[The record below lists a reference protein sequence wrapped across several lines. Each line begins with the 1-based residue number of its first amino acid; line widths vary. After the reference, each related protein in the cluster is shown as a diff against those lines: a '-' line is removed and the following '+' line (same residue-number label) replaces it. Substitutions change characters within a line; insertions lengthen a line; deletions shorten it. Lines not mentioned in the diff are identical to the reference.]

1 MSQRFKIDVKNC
13 DMVTLR
19 ERLERISTETQQENT
34 LTRAKEMELRNNKTA
49 EMVKPL
55 IVPKSAKEL
64 VSPSVIF

>member
-19 ERLERISTETQQENT
+19 ERLERISTETQQENAI
-34 LTRAKEMELRNNKTA
+34 TRAKEMELRNNKTA

-55 IVPKSAKEL
+55 IVTKSAKEL
-64 VSPSVIF
+64 VSPSAIF